1 MTRFISCIFLLFFIK
16 INSLC
21 QEKVSF
27 KSEDGLT
34 VTADLY
40 LKDSRLPFILLFHQ
54 DNSSRGEYRE
64 IAPKLL
70 NLNYNCLAV
79 DLRSGNKM
87 NFVENETHL
96 CAVRDKVAHQMIDA
110 VSDIKAAI
118 KYARDFNHQKVILF
132 GSIFSASLA
141 MIVAN
146 NNENVNA
153 VVAFSPGEFFMAGHS
168 VKEALKG
175 FNKNVFVSATHKEQ
189 NFIRKLTDGIPEDN
203 LTLFIPK
210 ETSGIQGAKALWE
223 NSAGNQEYWM
233 ALLIFF
239 KKLNQGNNDTENI
252 SQ

>member
-1 MTRFISCIFLLFFIK
+1 MKRFFLGILLLYLIF
-16 INSLC
+16 INTFS
-21 QEKVSF
+21 QERVAF
-27 KSEDGLT
+27 KSEDGLS

-87 NFVENETHL
+87 NFIENETHL
-96 CAVRDKVAHQMIDA
+96 NAVNNKISHQIPDA
-110 VSDIKAAI
+110 MKDIKAAI
-118 KYARDFNHQKVILF
+118 KYASDFNNQKVILF
-132 GSIFSASLA
+132 GSIFSASMA
-141 MIVAN
+141 MIVAS
-146 NNENVNA
+146 NNENVRA
-153 VVAFSPGEFFMAGHS
+153 VIAFSPGELFLSGYS

-175 FNKNVFVSATHKEQ
+175 FNKTLFITATHKEQ
-189 NFIRKLTDGIPEDN
+189 SFVRKLIAGIPEDN
-203 LTLFIPK
+203 VTLFIPK

-239 KKLNQGNNDTENI
+239 KKIDEGNKDNENI
-252 SQ
+252 SR